1 MFRFVNEFYL
11 WLLILIPIMIIVHFW
26 ILKNRAKNILKL
38 GDNALLERLMPNY
51 SKNRFHVKFWIF
63 IVAIAL
69 IIFSLSRPQF
79 GSKIDKAQRKGVDLM
94 VCFDVSRSMLAEDI
108 QPSRIERSKQAM
120 LKMIDQLN
128 NDRIGI
134 VVFAGKSFIQL
145 PITNDYGAAK
155 MFIDRI
161 STDIVEQQGTSIGS
175 AIDLALSSFNLEEES
190 PNSRAIIVIT
200 DGENFEDDAISSAE
214 QAIEKKVRIHAIG
227 VGTANGSPIPVVGS
241 NGQKDYHRDQ
251 QGNVVVSKL
260 DEAYLQKLAATG
272 KGIYV
277 RASNSDMGLSK
288 ILDEIDKMDKKE
300 YDSVEYTD
308 YDDAF
313 YYFLAL
319 ALILLFVDGIILPR
333 KNKFANSI
341 KLFKHK
347 HL

>member
-1 MFRFVNEFYL
+1 MFRIVNEFYL
-11 WLLILIPIMIIVHFW
+11 WLLLLIPALIVIHYLLLYYRKKK
-26 ILKNRAKNILKL
+26 INKL
-38 GDNALLERLMPNY
+38 GDNYLIFKLMPTY
-51 SKNRFHVKFWIF
+51 SGIRQNLKFWIL
-63 IVAIAL
+63 IASLVL

-94 VCFDVSRSMLAEDI
+94 ICFDVSRSMLAEDI
-108 QPSRIERSKQAM
+108 QPSRIERSKQAL
-120 LKMIDQLN
+120 LKLIDELN

-161 STDIVEQQGTSIGS
+161 STDIVEQQGTAIGA
-175 AIDLALSSFNLEEES
+175 AIDLALSSYNLEEES
-190 PNSRAIIVIT
+190 VNSRAIIVIT
-200 DGENFEDDAISSAE
+200 DGENFEDDAIAAAE
-214 QAIEKKVRIHAIG
+214 EAMKKNVKVHAIG
-227 VGTANGSPIPVVGS
+227 VGSMEGSPIPIVRA
-241 NGQKDYHRDQ
+241 NGQVDYHRDS
-251 QGNVVVSKL
+251 QGNVVVSKM
-260 DEAYLQKLAATG
+260 DEPYLQKLAASG

-277 RASNSDMGLSK
+277 RASTSDMGLSK
-288 ILDEIDKMDKKE
+288 IMNEIDKMDKKE

-319 ALILLFVDGIILPR
+319 ALFLLCIDFLILER

-341 KLFKHK
+341 KLFKQK
-347 HL
+347 HI

>member
-1 MFRFVNEFYL
+1 MFRIVNEFYL
-11 WLLILIPIMIIVHFW
+11 WLLILIPILIFIHYLLLFYRKKKLKSLGDHFLIEKLMPTYSGIRHNLKFW
-26 ILKNRAKNILKL
+26 ILISSL
-38 GDNALLERLMPNY
+38 
-51 SKNRFHVKFWIF
+51 I
-63 IVAIAL
+63 L
-69 IIFSLSRPQF
+69 IIFSLTRPQF

-94 VCFDVSRSMLAEDI
+94 ICFDVSRSMLAQDI

-120 LKMIDQLN
+120 LKLIDELN

-175 AIDLALSSFNLEEES
+175 AIDLALSSYNLEEEAI
-190 PNSRAIIVIT
+190 NSRAIIVIT
-200 DGENFEDDAISSAE
+200 DGENFEDDAIASAQE
-214 QAIEKKVRIHAIG
+214 AVKKNVKVHAIG
-227 VGTANGSPIPVVGS
+227 VGTMEGSPIPILKQ
-241 NGQKDYHRDQ
+241 NGQVDYHRDG
-251 QGNVVVSKL
+251 QGNVVVSKM
-260 DEAYLQKLAATG
+260 DEPYLQKLVAPG

-277 RASNSDMGLSK
+277 RATTSDMGLSK
-288 ILDEIDKMDKKE
+288 IMNEIDKMDKKE

-313 YYFLAL
+313 QYFLAL
-319 ALILLFVDGIILPR
+319 ALFLLIFDFLILDR

-341 KLFKHK
+341 KLFKQK